1 MTALG
6 RRKRIL
12 VVVAAIAVVGALTA
26 WRKLRLGAMA
36 HIGAGYAAEQTCACV
51 FVSKR
56 TIESCVNDLEPLAQ
70 RLVAVRVGDSE
81 VTASALMVGAATAR
95 YEEAFGCSLRD

>member
-12 VVVAAIAVVGALTA
+12 AGVAAIIVVAGVVA
-26 WRKLRLGAMA
+26 WQKLRLGEMA

-51 FVSKR
+51 FISKR
-56 TIESCVNDLEPLAQ
+56 ALASCVNDLEPLAQ
-70 RLVAVRVGDSE
+70 KVVSVRVGDGE
-81 VTASALMVGAATAR
+81 VTASALLVGAATAR